1 MTEVV
6 NQQLES
12 FIEKKINHY
21 AERIKSLPQRADRS
35 ALGELE
41 FYIALRNVILFSNDS
56 AQNNYDQAS
65 LRDQGLLDAINDTLI
80 ELKLIKHSEK
90 FYNLF

>member
-1 MTEVV
+1 M
-6 NQQLES
+6 
-12 FIEKKINHY
+12 
-21 AERIKSLPQRADRS
+21 PQRADRS